1 MYTVNDKSISEIQIP
16 IVDITALRLG
26 SGSKKVGDLLHKAS
40 QEFGFIYIIGHGIP
54 FELIEKTRQV
64 FLEFFQ
70 RPDHE
75 KSIITVSKNHR
86 GWLGPNSAVMDED
99 ALPDLKESFVWGC
112 EFESEEI
119 PNDHPLRGINY
130 WPPFLPEMRTYA
142 MDYFA
147 KAQEVAHHLMRGF
160 ALGLNLE
167 EHFFLRCTSKP
178 LSRASSVYYP
188 TQIKEVDEERFG
200 VGPHTDFGVL
210 TVLCQDGVGGLQV
223 KNLKGEWIAAPPIEG
238 SLIVNVGDLLS
249 RWTDGAYRSTP
260 HRVIN
265 TSNRERLSLVLAFD
279 PDPETLIDSRE
290 IFGPNHTPREPAI
303 SCGEYLS
310 WRFEKAFAYRRNNL

>member
-1 MYTVNDKSISEIQIP
+1 MFTVNDKSGSGLQIP

-26 SGSKKVGDLLHKAS
+26 SDPKKVGDLLHQAS

-54 FELIEKTRQV
+54 FELIEKTRQI
-64 FLEFFQ
+64 FLEFF
-70 RPDHE
+70 RSPEHE
-75 KSIITVSKNHR
+75 KSIVTVSKNHR
-86 GWLGPNSAVMDED
+86 GWLGPNSAVMYEN

-112 EFESEEI
+112 EFEPDQI
-119 PNDHPLRGINY
+119 PTDHPLRGINY

-167 EHFFLRCTSKP
+167 EHFFVRSASKP
-178 LSRASSVYYP
+178 LTRASSVYYP
-188 TQIKEVDEERFG
+188 AQIKELDKERFG

-210 TVLCQDGVGGLQV
+210 TVLCQDDVGGLEIQ
-223 KNLKGEWIAAPPIEG
+223 NLRGDWIAAPPVEG
-238 SLIVNVGDLLS
+238 SLIVNVGDLLA

-265 TSNRERLSLVLAFD
+265 TSVRERLSLVLAFD
-279 PDPETLIDSRE
+279 PDPETIIDARE
-290 IFGPNHTPREPAI
+290 IFGPNHTCREPAI
-303 SCGEYLS
+303 SCGDYLS
-310 WRFEKAFAYRRNNL
+310 WRFERAFAYRRNNR